1 MSGPCKLDG
10 CGVRCEMPKRL
21 VSFLEGGGEVVENLL
36 ETMGEVMR
44 MLADNAQRCVAAGAD
59 AQKTSEVSAQLD
71 AMRREMKE
79 HTASAIE
86 AGMGRIG
93 VAVAAIGDQTD
104 KRMLATM
111 ATVQTAVGD
120 AMGKLDAEAFGR
132 AVHRR

>member
-86 AGMGRIG
+86 AGMGRD
-93 VAVAAIGDQTD
+93 VTTMGD
-104 KRMLATM
+104 
-111 ATVQTAVGD
+111 D
-120 AMGKLDAEAFGR
+120 AFIPTLSLMPLCDPMR
-132 AVHRR
+132 AL